1 MPARSDTG
9 ERILTRKRI
18 QAAIHHESGQ
28 SLVVVVLALIV
39 LVGVSALA
47 IDVSGW
53 FVTRHHA
60 QVAADAAALAAAN
73 YMATSSGQ
81 GSVTT
86 ATGYARQYVADN
98 GFNGNNA
105 TVTVN
110 TSAATV
116 TVTVPT
122 TGSIFFARALG
133 FGPPNISATAVAS
146 YETGSSPYAL
156 FAGGTCAS
164 GGGTGI
170 DLNLNGNTT
179 LDGVHSNG
187 DLSGQIGN
195 NTSVNLNTLSMT
207 SGCSSTL
214 QNGNSAKSPTVAP
227 APTGVLNYPVNY
239 ESPSCT
245 INGVNCYFPSPPG
258 SASTTNPNGT
268 CTYAAGDPIP
278 SDLSGLITSS
288 SGNITITGSIGS
300 STAPVVLCAPNG
312 TITVATNNT
321 TYYGTLYAETVDLN
335 GQGITL
341 YPPPDELGIY
351 ETGNTTVQ
359 LNPGNGN
366 GVGSNNDVLENA
378 FIFAPNTTVTLGGNN
393 GSGFIEAQSIT
404 VSGNNWQFVGTGPSD
419 PYVFADTLVQ

>member
-9 ERILTRKRI
+9 ERILPRKRI

-39 LVGVSALA
+39 IMGVSALA

-156 FAGGTCAS
+156 FAGGTCTS

-170 DLNLNGNTT
+170 DLNLNGHTT
-179 LDGVHSNG
+179 LGGVHSNG
-187 DLSGQIGN
+187 DLSGTIGT
-195 NTSVNLNTLSMT
+195 NTSVNLNTLST
-207 SGCSSTL
+207 GDGCLDSL
-214 QNGNSAKSPTVAP
+214 QNGNNGKSTVPDVPSPNNAP
-227 APTGVLNYPVNY
+227 YPVNY
-239 ESPSCT
+239 QSPNCT
-245 INGVNCYFPSPPG
+245 INNVNCYFPVAPAATPQ
-258 SASTTNPNGT
+258 
-268 CTYAAGDPIP
+268 CTYTAGDAIP
-278 SDLSGLITSS
+278 SDLTGLITSS
-288 SGNITITGSIGS
+288 QGNITINGSIGS
-300 STAPVVLCAPNG
+300 SASPVVLCAPSG

-335 GQGITL
+335 GEGITL

-351 ETGNTTVQ
+351 ETGTTTVQ
-359 LNPGNGN
+359 LNPGQGN

>member
-1 MPARSDTG
+1 LP
-9 ERILTRKRI
+9 RKRI

-39 LVGVSALA
+39 IMGVSALA

-214 QNGNSAKSPTVAP
+214 QNGNSAKSPTVTP

-239 ESPSCT
+239 ASTSCK
-245 INGVNCYFPSPPG
+245 INGVVNCYFPVAPEPP
-258 SASTTNPNGT
+258 PQ
-268 CTYAAGDPIP
+268 CTYTAGVGQSIP
-278 SDLSGLITSS
+278 SGLAITSS
-288 SGNITITGSIGS
+288 GNDITISGSIGS
-300 STAPVVLCAPNG
+300 STTPVVLCAPNG

-321 TYYGTLYAETVDLN
+321 TYYGTLYAQTVDLN
-335 GQGITL
+335 GEGITL
-341 YPPPDELGIY
+341 YPPPDQLGIY
-351 ETGNTTVQ
+351 ETGTTTVQ
-359 LNPGNGN
+359 LNPGQGN
-366 GVGSNNDVLENA
+366 GKGSNNDVLVNA
-378 FIFAPNTTVTLGGNN
+378 YIFAPNATVSLGGNN
-393 GSGFIEAQSIT
+393 GSGFIEANSIN

>member
-1 MPARSDTG
+1 M
-9 ERILTRKRI
+9 TRKRI

-39 LVGVSALA
+39 IMGVSALA

-156 FAGGTCAS
+156 FAGGTCTT

-195 NTSVNLNTLSMT
+195 NTSVNLNTLSMY
-207 SGCSSTL
+207 SKCSSSL
-214 QNGNSAKSPTVAP
+214 QNGNNAKSPTVTP
-227 APTGVLNYPVNY
+227 APTGVLSYPVNY
-239 ESPSCT
+239 ASPTCT
-245 INGVNCYFPSPPG
+245 INNVNCYFPVAPAATPQ
-258 SASTTNPNGT
+258 
-268 CTYAAGDPIP
+268 CTYTAGVGQSIP
-278 SDLSGLITSS
+278 SGLAITSS
-288 SGNITITGSIGS
+288 GNNITVTGSIGS
-300 STAPVVLCAPNG
+300 STTPVILCAPNG

-321 TYYGTLYAETVDLN
+321 TYYGTLYAQTVDLN
-335 GQGITL
+335 GEGITL
-341 YPPPDELGIY
+341 YPPPDQLGIY
-351 ETGNTTVQ
+351 ETGTTTVQ
-359 LNPGNGN
+359 LNPGQGN
-366 GVGSNNDVLENA
+366 GKGSNNDVLENA
-378 FIFAPNTTVTLGGNN
+378 YIFAPNATVDLGGNN
-393 GSGFIEAQSIT
+393 GSGFIEANSIN